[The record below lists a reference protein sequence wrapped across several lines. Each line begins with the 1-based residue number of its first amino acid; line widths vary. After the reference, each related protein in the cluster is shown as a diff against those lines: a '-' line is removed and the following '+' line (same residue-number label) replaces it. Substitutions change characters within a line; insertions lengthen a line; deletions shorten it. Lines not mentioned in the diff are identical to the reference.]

1 VQTVNSGQSIHEYFE
16 IKMKKMKAA
25 REGKE
30 MRGET
35 TVQEQMVTGE
45 ARKDGS
51 ENLEFA
57 DEDKKSKKKK
67 KRKRRKR
74 KPATEACELN

>member
-1 VQTVNSGQSIHEYFE
+1 M
-16 IKMKKMKAA
+16 KMREMKAR

-35 TVQEQMVTGE
+35 EAQEQMVTGD
-45 ARKDGS
+45 ARKDGV

-57 DEDKKSKKKK
+57 DEEFKSEKKKK
-67 KRKRRKR
+67 GNEGKGNLLRR
-74 KPATEACELN
+74 LVN

>member
-16 IKMKKMKAA
+16 MKMREMKAA

-35 TVQEQMVTGE
+35 AAQEQMVTGE
-45 ARKDGS
+45 TRKDGV
-51 ENLEFA
+51 ENLEFT
-57 DEDKKSKKKK
+57 DE
-67 KRKRRKR
+67 
-74 KPATEACELN
+74 E